1 MPLFALALVSASL
14 TSPHTGGKRLP
25 LTAAEKATIR
35 EVVYGPAGL
44 GIAFDRELGRDVFEG
59 PEGVEAIYARKPV
72 FAMQYLL
79 KIVETGR
86 PLDALRAAIFALE
99 YKNGLGKYC
108 VADLLELEDLDKP
121 SGEPK
126 KTQRERY
133 PDRLRDMPS
142 RKKRIGCWIL

>member
-1 MPLFALALVSASL
+1 MPLLALALVSAWL
-14 TSPHTGGKRLP
+14 ASPHIGEKLLP
-25 LTAAEKATIR
+25 LTAAEKETIR

-44 GIAFDRELGRDVFEG
+44 GIAFDRELGKDVFEG
-59 PEGVEAIYARKPV
+59 PEGIKAIYARKPI

-108 VADLLELEDLDKP
+108 VADLLELKDFDKP

-133 PDRLRDMPS
+133 LDRLRDIPS
-142 RKKRIGCWIL
+142 RKK